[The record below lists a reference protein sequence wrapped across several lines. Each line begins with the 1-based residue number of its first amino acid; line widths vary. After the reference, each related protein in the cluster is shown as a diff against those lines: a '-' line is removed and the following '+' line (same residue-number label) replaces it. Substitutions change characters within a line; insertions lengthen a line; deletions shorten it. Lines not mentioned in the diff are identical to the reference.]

1 MNSMTMFI
9 VQRRWEKLSG
19 KKEQQEVEVER
30 SGQVVESLEKME
42 KVVMAKCV
50 RIRKSGKLWLK
61 EQLEEDEKQ

>member
-1 MNSMTMFI
+1 MNSMTIRI

-19 KKEQQEVEVER
+19 KKEQKEVEVER

-50 RIRKSGKLWLK
+50 RRDGV
-61 EQLEEDEKQ
+61 QNCD

>member
-30 SGQVVESLEKME
+30 SGQVVNSLEKME

-50 RIRKSGKLWLK
+50 RMRKSGKL
-61 EQLEEDEKQ
+61 